1 MEGWVSPGMDA
12 LGIALFG
19 IGCLSIV
26 VAYLFQKHVINK
38 GIARG
43 GPRIMLPMGVM
54 GALLAVVGLVLVI
67 RGLL

>member
-1 MEGWVSPGMDA
+1 MPWA
-12 LGIALFG
+12 LLCSASALF
-19 IGCLSIV
+19 SIV

-54 GALLAVVGLVLVI
+54 GGLLAVVGLVLVI

>member
-1 MEGWVSPGMDA
+1 MIDPFGVSLLA
-12 LGIALFG
+12 
-19 IGCLSIV
+19 IGCLSV
-26 VAYLFQKHVINK
+26 VMAYLFQKHVINK

-43 GPRIMLPMGVM
+43 CPRIMLPMGVM

>member
-1 MEGWVSPGMDA
+1 MNFDRRIWD
-12 LGIALFG
+12 
-19 IGCLSIV
+19 LSSGHRLHV
-26 VAYLFQKHVINK
+26 RRVINK

-54 GALLAVVGLVLVI
+54 GALVAVAGLFQTI

>member
-1 MEGWVSPGMDA
+1 MIDTFGVS
-12 LGIALFG
+12 LFV
-19 IGCLSIV
+19 IGCLSV
-26 VAYLFQKHVINK
+26 VMAYLFQKHVINK

>member
-1 MEGWVSPGMDA
+1 MDA

-19 IGCLSIV
+19 IGALSIV
-26 VAYLFQKHVINK
+26 VAFLMQKYVVNK

-54 GALLAVVGLVLVI
+54 GGLLAVVGLVLVI

>member
-1 MEGWVSPGMDA
+1 MIDP
-12 LGIALFG
+12 FG
-19 IGCLSIV
+19 VPLLAIGCLSV
-26 VAYLFQKHVINK
+26 VMAYLFQKHVINK

-43 GPRIMLPMGVM
+43 GPRIMLPMGAM

>member
-1 MEGWVSPGMDA
+1 MIDPFGVSLLA
-12 LGIALFG
+12 
-19 IGCLSIV
+19 IGCLSV
-26 VAYLFQKHVINK
+26 VMAYLFQKHVINK

>member
-1 MEGWVSPGMDA
+1 MIDPFGVSLLAID
-12 LGIALFG
+12 
-19 IGCLSIV
+19 CLSV
-26 VAYLFQKHVINK
+26 VMAYLFQKHVINK

-43 GPRIMLPMGVM
+43 GPRIMLPMCVM

>member
-1 MEGWVSPGMDA
+1 MPWVLLCSA
-12 LGIALFG
+12 SALF
-19 IGCLSIV
+19 SIV

>member
-1 MEGWVSPGMDA
+1 MIDPFGVSLLAID
-12 LGIALFG
+12 
-19 IGCLSIV
+19 CLLV
-26 VAYLFQKHVINK
+26 VMAYLFQKHVINK